1 MDEEVFEQ
9 FKWISVQVLDAERND
24 DQMVVVENQ
33 HRGDGGYE
41 YMFLF
46 FEESKTLQ
54 YISELK
60 RINAIEFYQDVT
72 DELICGRL
80 DENEDFRKAYFGF
93 VDQKPDKY
101 EEGEFTHLFNFFLLK
116 NRTVDHVMD
125 RINTLGIENIWE
137 IDREILKQST

>member
-1 MDEEVFEQ
+1 
-9 FKWISVQVLDAERND
+9 
-24 DQMVVVENQ
+24 
-33 HRGDGGYE
+33 
-41 YMFLF
+41 MFLF

-54 YISELK
+54 YINELK

-72 DELICGRL
+72 DDLISGRL
-80 DENEDFRKAYFGF
+80 DENEDFRNAYFGF
-93 VDQKPDKY
+93 LDQKPDKY

-137 IDREILKQST
+137 IDRKILLQSN